1 MSTSKIIDVVLADRR
16 PGDRDIPGVCEG
28 TRVSATV
35 LRFTTRR
42 SFSRVMISWT
52 PADGLSRREF
62 QGPILPGPYAAPFEL
77 STVIDND
84 GGTGAEIRRNEAAG
98 LEHLVEDGDLVRIDG
113 YIHTVSIIGGHL
125 YLDLA

>member
-16 PGDRDIPGVCEG
+16 PGDRDIPGVSEG

-35 LRFTTRR
+35 LRFATSR
-42 SFSRVMISWT
+42 SFSRNMISWT
-52 PADGLSRREF
+52 PADGCSRRVY
-62 QGPILPGPYAAPFEL
+62 QGPVLPGPYAAPFEL
-77 STVIDND
+77 ATVIDND

-113 YIHTVSIIGGHL
+113 YLHFVRISQGHL
-125 YLDLA
+125 YLDIV

>member
-1 MSTSKIIDVVLADRR
+1 MSTSKIIEVVLADRR

-35 LRFTTRR
+35 LRFATGR
-42 SFSRVMISWT
+42 SYSRVMISWT
-52 PADGLSRREF
+52 PADGLSRRVF

-77 STVIDND
+77 ATVIDND

-98 LEHLVEDGDLVRIDG
+98 LEHLVETGDLVRIDG
-113 YIHTVSIIGGHL
+113 HLHFVRISQGHL
-125 YLDLA
+125 YLDIV